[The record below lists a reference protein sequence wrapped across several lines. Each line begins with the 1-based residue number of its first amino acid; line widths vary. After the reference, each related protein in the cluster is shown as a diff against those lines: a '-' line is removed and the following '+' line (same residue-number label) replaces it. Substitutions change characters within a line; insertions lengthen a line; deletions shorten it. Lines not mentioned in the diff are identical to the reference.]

1 MLPEVTYWARIR
13 GAGCH
18 AYVLAGEQPLAV
30 ARRALSA
37 AMRTANPGPLIEGRG
52 LDGEEG
58 LGAVLSDGRLEAVM
72 RIGKAHDETARD
84 RLAPFMA
91 LAQLDGEQRRVL
103 LHGGDA
109 ADRGGEICACLGVS
123 CAAVQTAIA
132 NGAMTLD
139 AVGAVTKAGTSC
151 GSCRPEIRA
160 LLRAARPRQAA

>member
-1 MLPEVTYWARIR
+1 M
-13 GAGCH
+13 
-18 AYVLAGEQPLAV
+18 
-30 ARRALSA
+30 
-37 AMRTANPGPLIEGRG
+37 AM
-52 LDGEEG
+52 
-58 LGAVLSDGRLEAVM
+58 
-72 RIGKAHDETARD
+72 
-84 RLAPFMA
+84 
-91 LAQLDGEQRRVL
+91 AQLDTEQRRIL

-123 CAAVQTAIA
+123 CASVQTAIA